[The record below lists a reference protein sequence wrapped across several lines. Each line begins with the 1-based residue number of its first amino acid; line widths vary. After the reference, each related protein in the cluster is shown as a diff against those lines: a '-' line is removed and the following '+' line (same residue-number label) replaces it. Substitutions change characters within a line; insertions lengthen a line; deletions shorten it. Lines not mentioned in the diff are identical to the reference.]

1 MSERSRRRAYGPEVR
16 RIIHASRKEDYTTA
30 ADYVNRSPARV
41 VSLQHEYGIFGGRAG
56 GYVLTFLDH
65 LTKPVVATLHTV
77 LADPTPKQREVLR
90 TVCAAS
96 AAVAIQ
102 AAKAAEFL
110 TGSYGVPAAKIHVI
124 PHGTPD
130 VPFADPEPFKKEIG
144 AEGRRVLLTFGLISP
159 RKGIQVAIRALAEV
173 VRRFPDALYIVL
185 GATHPAVK
193 KRYGES
199 YRKSLRKMVSHL
211 RLRDNV
217 RFVNRSVTVP
227 ELLIYLRAAD
237 LYVSPYL
244 DEDQISSGTLAY
256 AVACGRA
263 AISTPYWFAE
273 ELLAD
278 GRGILVDFRDWRTLA
293 SKAAGLLA
301 EDDVRLAIARRAYR
315 YGRGT
320 TWAKA
325 AASYEKLFRKAAA
338 AARR

>member
-1 MSERSRRRAYGPEVR
+1 
-16 RIIHASRKEDYTTA
+16 
-30 ADYVNRSPARV
+30 
-41 VSLQHEYGIFGGRAG
+41 
-56 GYVLTFLDH
+56 
-65 LTKPVVATLHTV
+65 
-77 LADPTPKQREVLR
+77 
-90 TVCAAS
+90 
-96 AAVAIQ
+96 
-102 AAKAAEFL
+102 
-110 TGSYGVPAAKIHVI
+110 
-124 PHGTPD
+124 
-130 VPFADPEPFKKEIG
+130 
-144 AEGRRVLLTFGLISP
+144 
-159 RKGIQVAIRALAEV
+159 
-173 VRRFPDALYIVL
+173 
-185 GATHPAVK
+185 
-193 KRYGES
+193 
-199 YRKSLRKMVSHL
+199 
-211 RLRDNV
+211 
-217 RFVNRSVTVP
+217 
-227 ELLIYLRAAD
+227 LLIYLRAAD